1 MTLYILDEDHRREK
15 IVEGFKSLIWT
26 ERYAAYGDF
35 ELTVP
40 STKASRALLVEGVRL
55 GHSES
60 NRVMKIETKTDE
72 TDADGRKILK
82 LVGPSIEKLLN
93 ERVGYSAMTGTEN
106 STWTMTGTPGNI
118 AREIFAQICMD
129 GVLSYDDIIPSLSL
143 GNIFPPDTIP
153 ESNIEITVELKPGTV
168 YNLVKEMCDKFELGF
183 RLVKGNDDGMLYFNV
198 YAGSDRTSM
207 QSAVPAVVF
216 SQELDNLSNV
226 SELASEAEY
235 RNVAYVFSGWGSA
248 IVQSPDSPGTV
259 DGFDRRVM
267 LVEVTDNPE
276 FTGTGPEIAAQA
288 QAYLTQVGR
297 DALLKQKKVQAF
309 DGEISQTGLYQYN
322 RDYILGDLVEMRNSD
337 QVTKLMR
344 VSEQIF
350 VEDAQG
356 KRSYPTLTDVLFIT
370 PGSWLAWDYNMTWS
384 QVPDTL
390 VWATA

>member
-15 IVEGFKSLIWT
+15 IVEGFRSLIWT

-55 GHSES
+55 GYSDS
-60 NRVMKIETKTDE
+60 NRVMKVETRTDE
-72 TDADGRKILK
+72 TDAEGRKMLK
-82 LVGPSIEKLLN
+82 LVGPSIEKILN

-183 RLVKGNDDGMLYFNV
+183 RLVKGADDGMLYFNV
-198 YAGSDRTSM
+198 YSGSDRTSM

-226 SELASEAEY
+226 SELSSEAEY
-235 RNVAYVFSGWGSA
+235 RNVAYVFSSWGSA
-248 IVQSPDSPGTV
+248 MVQSADSAGTV
-259 DGFDRRVM
+259 EGFDRRVM

-276 FTGTGPEIAAQA
+276 FTGTAQEIAAQA
-288 QAYLTQVGR
+288 QEYLTQAGR

-309 DGEISQTGLYQYN
+309 DGEISQTGVYQYN
-322 RDYILGDLVEMRNSD
+322 RDYILGDLVEMRNAD

-350 VEDAQG
+350 VEDGQG